1 MSAATQAM
9 AAGPGTAPAR
19 VLTGRGRLLLFAVM
33 ALGMFMSLLDVQIVS
48 ASLPEIE
55 AGLSAGSDE
64 GAWIQTAYLI
74 AEIVMIPLSGFLSRA
89 FSTRW
94 VFTASAAAF
103 TIASIACGF
112 AWNIGSMIAFRA
124 IQGFVGGAMIPTVFA
139 AGFALFRGP
148 KQALVG
154 AVLGMIATLA
164 PTIGPTLGGQIT
176 ELANWHWLFFVNVV
190 PGLLILAL
198 VPVYGRIDE
207 PDLRV
212 LRGFDPWA
220 IPLLAAFLGGLEY
233 TLEEGPRWNWFEDQ
247 AIVTGAVVSLL
258 AGVAFFWRSVR
269 HPRPVVELS
278 LFRDRRFAL
287 ACAFQ
292 FVTGI
297 GIFTSVYLMP
307 QFLARVRGY
316 GSGDI
321 GTTVFVVGV
330 FQVLSTP
337 LAAAASKRLDGR
349 WMLAIGFGGYG
360 LAMLLMQPLT
370 AQWNGAQL
378 FASQA
383 LRGFSSMFCII
394 PASGMALGAMP
405 PARLKQASGLSN
417 LMRNLG
423 GAIGIAAA
431 NTVLNDRYN
440 LHYQMLAEALR
451 GSGRALGETLVAT
464 TQRLHALGAGAAQDG
479 LTALALLQRLLARE
493 ALTMTFADAF
503 VLIGI
508 AYLSALL
515 LLLAAPAVP
524 PTAAAS
530 ADHH

>member
-1 MSAATQAM
+1 MSTAAQLM
-9 AAGPGTAPAR
+9 EAGTGAVPAGAR
-19 VLTGRGRLLLFAVM
+19 SERAKLLLFAVM

-55 AGLSAGSDE
+55 AGLSASSDE
-64 GAWIQTAYLI
+64 GAWIQTAYLV

-139 AGFALFRGP
+139 AGFALFQGP
-148 KQALVG
+148 RQAIVA

-176 ELANWHWLFFVNVV
+176 ELASWHWLFFINVA

-198 VPVYGRIDE
+198 VPIYGRIDE

-212 LRGFDPWA
+212 LRGFDPYA

-247 AIVTGAVVSLL
+247 AIVIGALVSAL
-258 AGVAFFWRSVR
+258 GGIAFFWRSVR

-287 ACAFQ
+287 ACVFQ

-297 GIFTSVYLMP
+297 GVFTSVYLMP
-307 QFLARVRGY
+307 QYLARIRGF

-321 GTTVFVVGV
+321 GTTVFVVGI
-330 FQVLSTP
+330 FQILSTP
-337 LAAAASKRLDGR
+337 LAAAASKRLDAR
-349 WMLAIGFGGYG
+349 WMLAIGFACYG

-370 AQWNGAQL
+370 SEWNGAQL

-405 PARLKQASGLSN
+405 PSRLKQASGLSN

-440 LHYQMLAEALR
+440 LHYQMLAETLR
-451 GSGRALGETLVAT
+451 GSGRSLSETLAAT
-464 TQRLHALGAGAAQDG
+464 AQRLHALGADTAQDG
-479 LTALALLQRLLARE
+479 LAALALLQRLLARE

-503 VLIGI
+503 VLIGA
-508 AYLSALL
+508 AYLLALL
-515 LLLAAPAVP
+515 LLLAAPPVP
-524 PTAAAS
+524 PTAAG
-530 ADHH
+530 ADTH